1 MTDSIGYVYLVWAEG
16 TDRYK
21 IGSAGYP
28 AKRLRELQTGSPIQL
43 QLIAE
48 KESSDYERQEK
59 LQHQRWAKQ
68 RIQGEWFRFHPTQ
81 MPEVLGGF
89 DLIDTWSSDRIELM
103 LDELMKVALEGHKEF
118 VKDQLAILE
127 SISSTARQIKEDAYN
142 KAAFKIR
149 RLAQEVDPD
158 TAVKIMDEFARFDFD
173 YDVARLK
180 ERYPKRYQT
189 EVDIPEI

>member
-1 MTDSIGYVYLVWAEG
+1 MTDPIGYVYLVWAEG

-28 AKRLRELQTGSPIQL
+28 AKRLRELQTGSPIKL

-59 LQHQRWAKQ
+59 LQHQRWKDQ
-68 RIQGEWFRFHPTQ
+68 RVHGEWFRFHPTQ

-89 DLIDTWSSDRIELM
+89 DLIDTWSSNRIELM
-103 LDELMKVALEGHKEF
+103 LDELMKVAFHGHEEFIKEH
-118 VKDQLAILE
+118 LAKLK
-127 SISSTARQIKEDAYN
+127 SFSLKAKQIKEDAYN
-142 KAAFKIR
+142 KESFKLK
-149 RLAQEVDPD
+149 RLAQELDPNA
-158 TAVKIMDEFARFDFD
+158 AVKILDEFARFDFD

-180 ERYPKRYQT
+180 DRYPSQYQT
-189 EVDIPEI
+189 EVGIPKI